1 MGTKHTP
8 GPWHTDTGG
17 AGCEFVIENQ
27 NQGYGAYTI
36 AEIPEYLE
44 SDYTR
49 ETIAANAQLIAAA
62 PELLEALEL
71 FVEDFTER
79 NEPSTWMPGE
89 RAVVEQ
95 SRKAIAKAK
104 GETNA

>member
-62 PELLEALEL
+62 PELLEALEDYVKVHEFL
-71 FVEDFTER
+71 GHADR
-79 NEPSTWMPGE
+79 PHYQ
-89 RAVVEQ
+89 AAI
-95 SRKAIAKAK
+95 KAIAKAK
-104 GETNA
+104 GETK